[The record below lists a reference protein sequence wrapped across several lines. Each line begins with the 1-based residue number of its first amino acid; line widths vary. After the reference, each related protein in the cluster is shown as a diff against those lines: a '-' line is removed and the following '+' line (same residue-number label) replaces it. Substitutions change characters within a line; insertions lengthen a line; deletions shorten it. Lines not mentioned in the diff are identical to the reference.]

1 MFALMA
7 PSLMKDFTVR
17 VKHLLIKCPLFDY
30 LSKVIVVNLYKVLFW
45 CKYNRRNIIEDAFL
59 FECFK
64 GEMVNDSPFAIYQ
77 NLLINNPLAKF
88 TWVLSSS
95 SHPMYLT
102 LTENK
107 NTNVVIYGTD
117 DYFIAYSISKYW
129 IVNCRI
135 PYRIVKKTG
144 QIFVQC
150 WHGTPLKK
158 IGFDIDADENA
169 KVSNSSIKYAY
180 SIDARRMDCF
190 ISPSPYASR
199 HFISGF
205 GLKKEQILEL
215 GYPRNDALF
224 NGSSD
229 HLLIKELK
237 HSLNIGADAKIILY
251 APTWRDNS
259 FCHKR
264 QSHILHNPLENDA
277 FLSEFSDDMVFLYR
291 GHYFTSLQ
299 KESSRFIDVSSY
311 DNIND
316 LFLISDLLITDY
328 SSVFFDFSLLNKP
341 TLFFMYD
348 RNEYESKIRGVYL
361 DLDNALPGKISS
373 LPSTLADDVF
383 CALNKAT
390 DLSDF
395 NKIFN
400 PYEDGFSTQRVI
412 NAVIKKGNI
421 DANL

>member
-1 MFALMA
+1 MYSF
-7 PSLMKDFTVR
+7 MKTFTIR
-17 VKHLLIKCPLFDY
+17 VKRLLVKYPFFDY
-30 LSKVIVVNLYKVLFW
+30 LAKIIVINLYKTFFW
-45 CKYNRRNIIEDAFL
+45 CKYNRRGIIEQSFL
-59 FECFK
+59 FECFNGK
-64 GEMVNDSPFAIYQ
+64 MVNDSPFAIYQ
-77 NLLINNPLAKF
+77 HLLINNPLAKF
-88 TWVLSSS
+88 TWVLSSY

-102 LTENK
+102 LTGNK
-107 NTNVVIYGTD
+107 NTNIVIYGTD
-117 DYFIAYSISKYW
+117 DYFRAYSISKYW

-135 PYRIVKKTG
+135 PYRVVKKTG

-158 IGFDIDADENA
+158 LGLDIEADDNA
-169 KVSNSSIKYAY
+169 KVSKSSIKYAY
-180 SIDARRMDCF
+180 SIDAMRMDYF
-190 ISPSPYASR
+190 ISPSPYASK

-205 GLKKEQILEL
+205 GLKKDQLLEL

-229 HLLIKELK
+229 HLLIKKLK
-237 HSLNIGADAKIILY
+237 QSLNIGVDVKVILY

-264 QSHILHNPLENDA
+264 QSHILHNPLEDDV
-277 FLSEFSDDMVFLYR
+277 FLNKFSDDIVFLYR
-291 GHYFTSLQ
+291 GHYFTDLQ
-299 KESSRFIDVSSY
+299 REPSRFIDVSSY
-311 DNIND
+311 NNIND

-341 TLFFMYD
+341 ILFFMYD
-348 RNEYESKIRGVYL
+348 RHEYESKIRGVYL
-361 DLDNALPGKISS
+361 DLDNALPGKISP
-373 LPSTLADDVF
+373 LLSTLADDVF
-383 CALNKAT
+383 SALNKIT

-400 PYEDGFSTQRVI
+400 PHEDGFSAQRVI

-421 DANL
+421 DVNL